1 MLKRMSLRKITV
13 ASLALFSMALIYLM
27 PGNKKLEYTIRDEDI
42 EYVYNNTKSVVY
54 LLDSNDYVARTT
66 IDGSEKDKET
76 QAKNVIET
84 LIIDGQ
90 KNSDIPNGF
99 RSIIPAGTEIL
110 DMNLD
115 NKTLTINFS
124 HELLDINE
132 KYEEKMIEAITY
144 TITNIDGIDNIIIK
158 VEGKE
163 LKELPNSKKALPKIL
178 NKSFGINKSYDI
190 VDVHNIDS
198 YTVYYVSAYNDKE
211 YYVPVTKY
219 INSNKKDKVK
229 VIIDELSSS
238 PIHEENLMSYL
249 SANTSLINYEETN
262 DIMKLNFNNAILD
275 SKSSNKILEEVIYT
289 ISLSLEDNYNNI
301 KEVNFLVNN
310 KEICKNSLKSIE

>member
-1 MLKRMSLRKITV
+1 MLKRMSIRKITI
-13 ASLALFSMALIYLM
+13 ASLALFSMGLIYLM
-27 PGNKKLEYTIRDEDI
+27 PSNRELKYTIRDEDI

-54 LLDSNDYVARTT
+54 LLDSNDYVARTV
-66 IDGSEKDKET
+66 IDGSNKDKES
-76 QAKNVIET
+76 QAKNLLDT
-84 LIIDGQ
+84 LIIDG
-90 KNSDIPNGF
+90 KNNNDIPNGF

-110 DMNLD
+110 DMNLE

-132 KYEEKMIEAITY
+132 KYEEKMLEAITY

-163 LKELPNSKKALPKIL
+163 LTELPHSKKSLPRII
-178 NKSFGINKSYDI
+178 NRSYGINKSYDI
-190 VDVHNIDS
+190 TDVHNIDS

-219 INSNKKDKVK
+219 VNSNKKDKVK

-238 PIHEENLMSYL
+238 PIHEDNLMSYMN
-249 SANTSLINYEETN
+249 ANTSLINYEESN
-262 DIMKLNFNNAILD
+262 DLIKLNFNNSILD

-301 KEVNFLVNN
+301 KEVSFLVDN
-310 KEICKNSLKSIE
+310 KEICKNSIKSIE